1 MVTRLL
7 VCASVAAPGSGTQLR
22 RGRSSYGQLL
32 GGHDLG
38 PLGGARFAVRW
49 PSGWYAPETCSSMT
63 MTPVTRQQQPVA
75 VEHGQRPAAVLRH
88 RAAPPAHGDGRTHL
102 ALHRPLHAERCG
114 VLLRQELCTC
124 DLAATLGVS
133 ESATSQHLRLL
144 KALRLVKSRRAG
156 KVVYHSLD
164 DEHIAALI
172 RVGLVH
178 LGHTSEATRLD
189 AEVAESRGA

>member
-1 MVTRLL
+1 MHVEDVRRARGLLSGDETYVDLSSLFAALADPTRVKL
-7 VCASVAAPGSGTQLR
+7 V
-22 RGRSSYGQLL
+22 
-32 GGHDLG
+32 H
-38 PLGGARFAVRW
+38 
-49 PSGWYAPETCSSMT
+49 
-63 MTPVTRQQQPVA
+63 
-75 VEHGQRPAAVLRH
+75 
-88 RAAPPAHGDGRTHL
+88 
-102 ALHRPLHAERCG
+102 

-144 KALRLVKSRRAG
+144 RALRLVRSRRAG

-178 LGHTSEATRLD
+178 LGHTHEALRLD
-189 AEVAESRGA
+189 EELAGSPSA

>member
-1 MVTRLL
+1 VHEDDVRRARDLLAQDETYIDLSSLFAALADTTRVKL
-7 VCASVAAPGSGTQLR
+7 V
-22 RGRSSYGQLL
+22 
-32 GGHDLG
+32 H
-38 PLGGARFAVRW
+38 
-49 PSGWYAPETCSSMT
+49 
-63 MTPVTRQQQPVA
+63 
-75 VEHGQRPAAVLRH
+75 
-88 RAAPPAHGDGRTHL
+88 
-102 ALHRPLHAERCG
+102 

-144 KALRLVKSRRAG
+144 RALRLVKSRRAG

-178 LGHTSEATRLD
+178 LGHTTEVTRFDEA
-189 AEVAESRGA
+189 VARSRSA